1 MKRRRGS
8 PKSAKSAQSSL
19 SDERRKLT
27 PFSPSSVCK
36 SLVPREKNLREE
48 NHVRSGVS
56 RGGRERERKRERE
69 GERE

>member
-8 PKSAKSAQSSL
+8 AKCAMSAKSSL

-27 PFSPSSVCK
+27 PFLPSSFCK

-56 RGGRERERKRERE
+56 RGEKERERKRERE